1 MGSDLEGLR
10 RRVTDRIEADRDELI
25 DLCIELGR
33 MPSPH
38 AGEID
43 VATRVVEW
51 FDVNGLESWL
61 QPITE
66 RSANAVGR
74 IRGSGDGHRV
84 IFDGHIDTGPAL
96 AANAPERIR
105 RINDAWVDDGILYG
119 FGVVNDKAQ
128 VCAFM
133 LAARAL
139 VREQVRL
146 RGDLIVAGV
155 AFETGAPSVGA
166 SQGIDFPGEGF
177 GTWWLINR
185 GITADYALI
194 GETSGFGLVT
204 AECGELGLEV
214 RIAGRHVYTPRF
226 QRGQEVADNPSA
238 IVRLGAAVT
247 LLEAWALD
255 YERTAT
261 VDTSA
266 GRIVPRAQIFRMEGS
281 PARTAL
287 RLDIRLVP
295 GANPRVIERQVR
307 DLLAGAGIEAE
318 VEPYQWSRG
327 YVAKDADPLI
337 DAVSAAHRDV
347 VGGEPPAPPTP
358 EISMWRDLNMFNELG
373 IPSICYGAP
382 RASEPYSDSG
392 DRAMRVD
399 DLVKATQVY
408 ALTAMQLCGVE

>member
-1 MGSDLEGLR
+1 MGSDLDGLR
-10 RRVTDRIEADRDELI
+10 RRVADRIEADRDELV

-43 VATRVVEW
+43 VARRVVEW
-51 FDVNGLESWL
+51 LGDNGLESWL

-146 RGDLIVAGV
+146 GGDLIVAGV

-166 SQGIDFPGEGF
+166 AQGIDFPGEGF

-204 AECGELGLEV
+204 AECGELGLEI

-226 QRGQEVADNPSA
+226 QRGPEVAENPSA

-255 YERTAT
+255 YERTAA
-261 VDTSA
+261 VDTPA

-295 GANPRVIERQVR
+295 GANPREVERQVR
-307 DLLAGAGIEAE
+307 RLLADAGIEAE

-327 YVAKDADPLI
+327 YLAKDAEPLI